1 MGGDNEG
8 CRIQRQTALGRAAM
22 TPDELAL
29 AEEICADIADNWDLA
44 RPLFVSDPEF
54 RDRLV
59 RIAAVVALHAPAQ
72 GNA

>member
-1 MGGDNEG
+1 
-8 CRIQRQTALGRAAM
+8 M